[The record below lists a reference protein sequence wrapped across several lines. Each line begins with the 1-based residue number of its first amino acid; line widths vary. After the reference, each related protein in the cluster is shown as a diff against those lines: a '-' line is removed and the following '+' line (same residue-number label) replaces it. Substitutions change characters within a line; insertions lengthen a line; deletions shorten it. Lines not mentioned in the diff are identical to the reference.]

1 MKRFSRLVGPWPQL
15 KRPGAFRWPPLR
27 WLQQGWLEQ
36 SGLRRDGLRL
46 SSERAVEGDG
56 GSSAPPQ
63 ASPLLW
69 ALLAAVVLHGLAL
82 SYRSVSLQRR
92 LQPPAP
98 SMADDSPELLQF
110 SRRQPLEE
118 ALQTVPIAP
127 LNSLPLM
134 GTLPPPPASLPPN
147 PAASARLGTIPPGTT
162 QPGSGTASGASRLRP
177 AIAARGRRIAALRQQ
192 PGVAGGRDSLSAPG
206 PGANV
211 ADSAL
216 ARIHRLQGRGEAG
229 EPRPASDLEPSPPP
243 PQRPEG
249 EAAAA
254 WRRLWKRAMV
264 VPAPATP
271 PSLVSEAIELRRL
284 PLSDAA
290 LDAASRDEPTALLL
304 DGRLLL
310 LWPEGSVLWL
320 FWAPQHSGSVHSGLA
335 LPG

>member
-1 MKRFSRLVGPWPQL
+1 MKRFSRRVGHGLQQL
-15 KRPGAFRWPPLR
+15 KRPGAFCWLPLRLPPLR
-27 WLQQGWLEQ
+27 WLRRSGLQR
-36 SGLRRDGLRL
+36 SGLRRSG
-46 SSERAVEGDG
+46 ERPVEGDG
-56 GSSAPPQ
+56 RSPASPQ
-63 ASPLLW
+63 ASPLLL

-82 SYRSVSLQRR
+82 SFRSVSLQRR
-92 LQPPAP
+92 PQPAAP

-134 GTLPPPPASLPPN
+134 GNMTPPPASLPPN
-147 PAASARLGTIPPGTT
+147 PAMSARFGTIPPGTT
-162 QPGSGTASGASRLRP
+162 QPGTASGASRSRP
-177 AIAARGRRIAALRQQ
+177 AIAARGRRIAASRQQ
-192 PGVAGGRDSLSAPG
+192 PGVAGGRNSLSAPG
-206 PGANV
+206 PGASV

-229 EPRPASDLEPSPPP
+229 EPSPASDLEPSSPP

-264 VPAPATP
+264 VPSPATP

-284 PLSDAA
+284 PLSAAA
-290 LDAASRDEPTALLL
+290 LDTASRDEPTALLL

-310 LWPEGSVLWL
+310 LWPAGSLLWL
-320 FWAPQHSGSVHSGLA
+320 FWAPLRSVPVGGA
-335 LPG
+335 Q

>member
-1 MKRFSRLVGPWPQL
+1 MKLFSRRVGPWPQRL
-15 KRPGAFRWPPLR
+15 KRTGAFRWPPLHLSPLR
-27 WLQQGWLEQ
+27 WLQQSWLQQ
-36 SGLRRDGLRL
+36 SGLRRDGGRL
-46 SSERAVEGDG
+46 SGERPVEGDG
-56 GSSAPPQ
+56 GSPEPPQ

-92 LQPPAP
+92 PQPPGP

-147 PAASARLGTIPPGTT
+147 PAMSARFGTT
-162 QPGSGTASGASRLRP
+162 RSGTASGVSRLRP
-177 AIAARGRRIAALRQQ
+177 AIAAGGRRIAVSRQQ
-192 PGVAGGRDSLSAPG
+192 PGVSGGRDSFSAPG
-206 PGANV
+206 PGAGV

-229 EPRPASDLEPSPPP
+229 EPRLASDLEPSSPP

-264 VPAPATP
+264 VPAPAIP

-320 FWAPQHSGSVHSGLA
+320 FWAPLHSGSQLSGSA
-335 LPG
+335 QPG

>member
-1 MKRFSRLVGPWPQL
+1 MKRFSRRVGHGPQQL

-27 WLQQGWLEQ
+27 WLHKGWLPRSWLEQ
-36 SGLRRDGLRL
+36 SGLRRDGGRL
-46 SSERAVEGDG
+46 SGERPVEGDG
-56 GSSAPPQ
+56 GSQAPPQ

-82 SYRSVSLQRR
+82 SFRSVRLQRR
-92 LQPPAP
+92 PQPAAP

-134 GTLPPPPASLPPN
+134 GNLTPPPASLPPN
-147 PAASARLGTIPPGTT
+147 PAMSARFGTIR
-162 QPGSGTASGASRLRP
+162 SGTASSVSRPRP
-177 AIAARGRRIAALRQQ
+177 AIAAGGRRIAASGQQ
-192 PGVAGGRDSLSAPG
+192 QAVSGGRDSLSAPA
-206 PGANV
+206 PGVSV

-229 EPRPASDLEPSPPP
+229 EPRPASDLEPSSPP

-264 VPAPATP
+264 VPASAIP

-284 PLSDAA
+284 PLSAAA
-290 LDAASRDEPTALLL
+290 LDTVSRDEPTALLL

-310 LWPEGSVLWL
+310 LWPEGSLLWL
-320 FWAPQHSGSVHSGLA
+320 FWAPLRSVPVGGA
-335 LPG
+335 Q